1 MGLDG
6 EFDRLSVEP
15 LRGRCPTNSTGIPDA
30 CVLGYQGAGRERA
43 PWVQIS
49 DVLNELCNELLV
61 PVFETHSG
69 SQTSL
74 HPRLVILQAF
84 LLRARQGA
92 LVDQDALSFI
102 PLSGPAEADDDG

>member
-1 MGLDG
+1 M
-6 EFDRLSVEP
+6 
-15 LRGRCPTNSTGIPDA
+15 
-30 CVLGYQGAGRERA
+30 
-43 PWVQIS
+43 
-49 DVLNELCNELLV
+49 LV